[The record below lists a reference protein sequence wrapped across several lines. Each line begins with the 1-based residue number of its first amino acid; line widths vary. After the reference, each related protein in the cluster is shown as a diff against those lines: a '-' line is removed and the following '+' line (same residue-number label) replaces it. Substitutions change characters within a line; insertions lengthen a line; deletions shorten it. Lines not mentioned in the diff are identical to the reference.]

1 MLTLF
6 NAKMIDELMTTYV
19 KGLVAG
25 LGDNLNSV
33 TLFGSCARGD
43 HEVGSDI
50 DVFILVRDKN
60 PDTVKLIN
68 SLSDS
73 IDWQY
78 DTLIANIIRSC
89 DMYDQYKN
97 DSLYSRIR
105 QEGKVYYGA
114 A

>member
-1 MLTLF
+1 V
-6 NAKMIDELMTTYV
+6 I
-19 KGLVAG
+19 
-25 LGDNLNSV
+25 
-33 TLFGSCARGD
+33 LFGSCARGD

-50 DVFILVRDKN
+50 DVFILVREKN
-60 PDTVKLIN
+60 IDTVKLIN

-73 IDWQY
+73 IDWKY

-89 DMYDQYKN
+89 DIYDQYKN
-97 DSLYSRIR
+97 DSLYMRIR